1 MKHSISNMWLLG
13 LVALF
18 IFVFAG
24 FLAVTISYSVAF
36 KTKNEMLNII
46 EKHNGLTYSTKT
58 STKTGEYSNES
69 IITGLGTLQTLNAYL
84 YGMGYKVKA
93 SCPSNEQ
100 SGTKKIVWYGVKD
113 LKVGDWN
120 SFGSV
125 AEKAQSGT
133 KYYYCLSKY
142 KSVYCDKGSTTDT
155 KKNMNAVYYKVQIFY
170 KMDLPVL
177 GDIFTFRIDGTTT
190 DIYYP
195 IDESS
200 NAGSVRPVI
209 QSGDISTEVDCRS

>member
-46 EKHNGLTYSTKT
+46 EKHNGLTYSTRT
-58 STKTGEYSNES
+58 STTSGQYSGKN

-84 YGMGYKVKA
+84 YGMGYKVK
-93 SCPSNEQ
+93 SVCPSNEQ
-100 SGTKKIVWYGVKD
+100 HGTKNVVWYGIKD

-120 SFGSV
+120 NFSGV
-125 AEKAQSGT
+125 AEKAVAGK
-133 KYYYCLSKY
+133 KYYYCVSKY
-142 KSVYCDKGSTTDT
+142 YSVYCENGKAVNV
-155 KKNMNAVYYKVQIFY
+155 KKNMNAAYYKVQIFY

-177 GDIFTFRIDGTTT
+177 GDIFTFKIDGTTA

-195 IDESS
+195 IDQTDQ
-200 NAGSVRPVI
+200 NTFRKVI
-209 QSGDISTEVDCRS
+209 QEVSTEVDCTS